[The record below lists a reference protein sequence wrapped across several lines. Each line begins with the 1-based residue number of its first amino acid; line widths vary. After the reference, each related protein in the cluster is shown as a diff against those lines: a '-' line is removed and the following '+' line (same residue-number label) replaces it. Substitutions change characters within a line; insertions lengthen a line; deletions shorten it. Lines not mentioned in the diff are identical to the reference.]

1 MLELTYTAWDLEGFA
16 ADLGYRGPPFRWDD
30 ERRALLRAELDGC
43 FFHLYGIERADVDY
57 IMVTF
62 PIVGRKDVAKH
73 SEYRT
78 KQLILEA
85 YDAMATASTDG
96 TPYDTILDPA
106 TADPAVAH
114 PASSRPPWS
123 QR

>member
-1 MLELTYTAWDLEGFA
+1 
-16 ADLGYRGPPFRWDD
+16 
-30 ERRALLRAELDGC
+30 LLRAELDGC
-43 FFHLYGIERADVDY
+43 LVHLYGIERADVDY

-62 PIVGRKDVAKH
+62 PIVESKDVAKH
-73 SEYRT
+73 GEFRT

-85 YDAMATASTDG
+85 YDAMATTSTDG
-96 TPYDTILDPA
+96 TPYDTVLDPA
-106 TADPAVAH
+106 PADPAVAH